1 MQAMFDAS
9 VTVEV
14 GNGRRA
20 LLWQDRWIHDRVRIV
35 YLRAVKDREKQ

>member
-14 GNGRRA
+14 GNRRRA
-20 LLWQDRWIHDRVRIV
+20 LLWQDRWIHDRVWIL
-35 YLRAVKDREKQ
+35 YLRAVKDRGKQ